1 MTVISF
7 QTPDQRLP
15 PNLTTAGIL
24 YICGHQSYMQTSIPP
39 CLFPRRPLSG
49 IQYHLSMHLRRTLL
63 RLALAFACLSL
74 TLSLALAQ
82 TAKRPINHHDYDSWR
97 TIAGQR
103 ITNDGKFLAYS
114 LFPEEGD
121 GEVVIRNLVTGKET
135 RIAAGSRPV
144 GPAAAT
150 EEEEGPP
157 VLRGVTIEFSADSKT
172 VVFSTFPSKADTI
185 KAKKDKK
192 TADQMPKDGMVI
204 VDLATG
210 GQTRIERVRRFAMP
224 LKGAGYLA
232 YLHEAPEGRGA
243 VDAPK
248 PDGGG
253 DYAGDQQGGRGGRG
267 GR

>member
-121 GEVVIRNLVTGKET
+121 GEVVIRNLVTGQET
-135 RIAAGSRPV
+135 RIPAGARPV
-144 GPAAAT
+144 AAPAAT
-150 EEEEGPP
+150 DEEEGPP
-157 VLRGVTIEFSADSKT
+157 VQRGVTIEFSADSKT
-172 VVFSTFPSKADTI
+172 VVFSTFPSKAETNQ
-185 KAKKDKK
+185 ARKDKK
-192 TADQMPKDGMVI
+192 TTDQMPKDGTTI
-204 VDLATG
+204 VDLASG
-210 GQTRIERVRRFAMP
+210 RQTRIERVRRFAMP
-224 LKGAGYLA
+224 PKGNGYLA
-232 YLHEAPEGRGA
+232 YLREAPEGQGTA
-243 VDAPK
+243 DAPK
-248 PDGGG
+248 PDGGDYVGDQQVG
-253 DYAGDQQGGRGGRG
+253 DYARDQ
-267 GR
+267 